1 MNLENL
7 VGQIPK
13 LNEGIEGIMKT
24 LGTLLKLTKNCQPQ
38 VQLFLIFKVNP
49 EFSIMEC
56 YDTHLAGSWE
66 FF

>member
-24 LGTLLKLTKNCQPQ
+24 LGTLLKLTKNLSTSSLTFPNFQSQ
-38 VQLFLIFKVNP
+38 NFL
-49 EFSIMEC
+49 
-56 YDTHLAGSWE
+56 
-66 FF
+66 

>member
-1 MNLENL
+1 MNMENL

-38 VQLFLIFKVNP
+38 VQLFLIFKVRP
-49 EFSIMEC
+49 
-56 YDTHLAGSWE
+56 
-66 FF
+66 

>member
-24 LGTLLKLTKNCQPQ
+24 LGTLLKLTKNFQPQ
-38 VQLFLIFKVNP
+38 VCSSLTFPNFQSQNFL
-49 EFSIMEC
+49 
-56 YDTHLAGSWE
+56 
-66 FF
+66 